1 MGENTQK
8 NVDGKFANVTDV
20 LQDYVT
26 KSVGYLCSLW
36 RKFPPA
42 NWQYHHPFVW
52 CWNNLLLTLLL
63 Y

>member
-26 KSVGYLCSLW
+26 KSVGYLCSL
-36 RKFPPA
+36 
-42 NWQYHHPFVW
+42 
-52 CWNNLLLTLLL
+52 
-63 Y
+63 